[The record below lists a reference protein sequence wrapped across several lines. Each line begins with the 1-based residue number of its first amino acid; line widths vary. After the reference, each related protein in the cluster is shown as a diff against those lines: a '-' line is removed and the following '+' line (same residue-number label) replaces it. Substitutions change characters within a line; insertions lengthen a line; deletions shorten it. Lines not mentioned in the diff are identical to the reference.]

1 MSTNKSKK
9 PEPIKVSPKELE
21 KLKKLS
27 VDDPGLVKFASNIGS
42 GVVAPLEESAIRVHS
57 HRAMTEQLDVQ
68 MGQIVEQI
76 KLLARQVEDLQTRK
90 KISEDIYLSKI
101 TFEPVIGNTY
111 YLYFSEKEN
120 RKVLSMIGP
129 DQWGKSGDHLR
140 FLAEVVLQGDR
151 TWKVTKSPD
160 DEENN

>member
-1 MSTNKSKK
+1 MSSNKTNK

-27 VDDPGLVKFASNIGS
+27 VDEPGLVKFASNIGS

-76 KLLARQVEDLQTRK
+76 KLPARQVEDLQTRK
-90 KISEDIYLSKI
+90 NIRRHLSFKNYI
-101 TFEPVIGNTY
+101 
-111 YLYFSEKEN
+111 
-120 RKVLSMIGP
+120 
-129 DQWGKSGDHLR
+129 
-140 FLAEVVLQGDR
+140 
-151 TWKVTKSPD
+151 
-160 DEENN
+160 